1 MTLIEGQDITIV
13 ERHERSAAHRL
24 TGPGVRHEVARIV
37 RVADGN
43 VRGPLR
49 LGQDRGGGPPV
60 GDVSLVRVVHDAEP
74 EIHHLLRPR
83 AQDGAVGIGHGQRVE
98 VVGVTVVVVRLRPQV
113 LERRTVVVALHRKHR
128 HIDRAQGIQHGNR
141 IRAIADGIPDV
152 PAAGEAT
159 AGPRIRQACLQR
171 FDVAVDV

>member
-1 MTLIEGQDITIV
+1 MRVANGNVRGILRLGQHLV
-13 ERHERSAAHRL
+13 GGRRARHI
-24 TGPGVRHEVARIV
+24 PVARIV
-37 RVADGN
+37 
-43 VRGPLR
+43 
-49 LGQDRGGGPPV
+49 
-60 GDVSLVRVVHDAEP
+60 HDAES
-74 EIHHLLRPR
+74 EIDHLLRPR
-83 AQDGAVGIGHGQRVE
+83 AQDGAVGIGHRPPVE
-98 VVGVTVVVVRLRPQV
+98 VVGLPVVVLRLRPQEV
-113 LERRTVVVALHRKHR
+113 PDGGAVVVALHRKHR